1 MIKNIKKIILGLF
14 LLLFIIVI
22 FSTVNKIVSFDF
34 STLEDQDSP
43 IIESNANLND
53 AQNTLKEYGYSL
65 KDVYDDDETQPNM
78 PDIKTY
84 NYKGPNGIISIR
96 TSNNYIYEINY
107 YE

>member
-14 LLLFIIVI
+14 LLLFTIVI
-22 FSTVNKIVSFDF
+22 FTTINKIVSFDF

-43 IIESNANLND
+43 IIESNDSLND
-53 AQNTLKEYGYSL
+53 AQNILKEYGYSL
-65 KDVYDDDETQPNM
+65 KDVYDDETQPNM

-84 NYKGPNGIISIR
+84 NYEGPNGIISIR
-96 TSNNYIYEINY
+96 TSNNYIYEVKY